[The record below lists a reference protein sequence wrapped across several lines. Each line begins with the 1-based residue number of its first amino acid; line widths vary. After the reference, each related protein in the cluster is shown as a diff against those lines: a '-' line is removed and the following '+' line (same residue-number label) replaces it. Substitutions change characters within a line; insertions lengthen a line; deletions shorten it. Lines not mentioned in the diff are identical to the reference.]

1 MDTHFDVI
9 ERLSAFLSSYPTADS
24 DCVVCCDYHRQLL
37 LDCNIGDRP
46 GGSEETEG
54 VACLSAVSQHRAL
67 IFCQY
72 KSMLDIIEQDLLK

>member
-1 MDTHFDVI
+1 MLP
-9 ERLSAFLSSYPTADS
+9 RLVDHLVPVHVLPAWLY
-24 DCVVCCDYHRQLL
+24 CGCGGYRQLL

-46 GGSEETEG
+46 GGSEDAEG